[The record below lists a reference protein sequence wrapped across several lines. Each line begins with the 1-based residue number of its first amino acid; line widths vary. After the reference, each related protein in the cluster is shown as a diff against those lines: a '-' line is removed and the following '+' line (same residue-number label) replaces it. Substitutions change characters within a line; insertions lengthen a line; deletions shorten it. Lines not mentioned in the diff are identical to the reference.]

1 MTALEAAG
9 VETPRLD
16 AELLLAEASGRDR
29 AALAADP
36 EAGIDAGVARRF
48 GEWVRRRV
56 AREPVAYILGRRGFR
71 RIELAVDARVL
82 IPRPE
87 TELLVE
93 VAAELEPA
101 AALDVGTGSGAIAL
115 ALADEL
121 PRPTVTATDTSGA
134 ALDVAKRNVARL
146 GLEGRVRLELGTV
159 PEGAEFDVVVAN
171 LPYVTEAEWPSLEP
185 EITRHEPREALVSG
199 PSGLEAI
206 DSLLATLAADER
218 ICRAVALEVGAGQA
232 PAVAGLVRRAGFE
245 RVACTP
251 ISPGSIASSR
261 GGGERRRSL
270 RRPACARGGVAV
282 FPADGLYGLACDPSN
297 GEAIERIHALK
308 GRDDGK
314 PSAVMFFAPLEMRE
328 VLSTLGPRTRDAA
341 GALLPGPVTLVVANP
356 RAPLPT
362 RMPRGPRAARAAG

>member
-1 MTALEAAG
+1 M
-9 VETPRLD
+9 
-16 AELLLAEASGRDR
+16 
-29 AALAADP
+29 
-36 EAGIDAGVARRF
+36 ARRF

-82 IPRPE
+82 VPRPE
-87 TELLVE
+87 TERLVE
-93 VAAELEPA
+93 VAAALEPA
-101 AALDVGTGSGAIAL
+101 SALDVGTGSGAIAL

-121 PRPTVTATDTSGA
+121 PRLTVTATDTSGA

-159 PEGAEFDVVVAN
+159 PEGAEVDVVVAN

-245 RVACTP
+245 RVVVHADLAG
-251 ISPGSIASSR
+251 IDRVVEG
-261 GGGERRRSL
+261 RR
-270 RRPACARGGVAV
+270 
-282 FPADGLYGLACDPSN
+282 
-297 GEAIERIHALK
+297 
-308 GRDDGK
+308 
-314 PSAVMFFAPLEMRE
+314 
-328 VLSTLGPRTRDAA
+328 
-341 GALLPGPVTLVVANP
+341 
-356 RAPLPT
+356 
-362 RMPRGPRAARAAG
+362 